1 MNYKITP
8 QKFAVAVIQNVTLT
22 PTPPYKQELN
32 GLCHISR
39 HFHEAQMSYLLS
51 VLSQFQLLCTQFV
64 QNACSQHSTQI
75 GYILK
80 SHCSTY
86 LSSNFYVPNLC
97 RMLVDSILHRLG
109 TFKSHCSN
117 YLCCNFYVPNLCRML
132 VVSILHRLGTGDNF
146 KNCQN
151 HFQSKIYPICV
162 ESLHIGICKH
172 STQIGYT
179 KFFGIF

>member
-1 MNYKITP
+1 M
-8 QKFAVAVIQNVTLT
+8 
-22 PTPPYKQELN
+22 
-32 GLCHISR
+32 
-39 HFHEAQMSYLLS
+39 
-51 VLSQFQLLCTQFV
+51 
-64 QNACSQHSTQI
+64 
-75 GYILK
+75 K

-146 KNCQN
+146 KKCQN

-162 ESLHIGICKH
+162 ESLHIPICKH
-172 STQIGYT
+172 STQIGYI
-179 KFFGIF
+179 KFFGIFEDVPNLCRMLAHRYMQAFYTDWVHKIWHSTQIGYIFLHF

>member
-1 MNYKITP
+1 MIVQNSYIYIQGVWGPISPSNDPPNKSANCNCQSHVYRPPRHKMPMNYKITP

-80 SHCSTY
+80 IHCFNY
-86 LSSNFYVPNLC
+86 LSS
-97 RMLVDSILHRLG
+97 
-109 TFKSHCSN
+109 
-117 YLCCNFYVPNLCRML
+117 NFYVPNLCRML
-132 VVSILHRLGTGDNF
+132 VVSILHRLGTF
-146 KNCQN
+146 
-151 HFQSKIYPICV
+151 
-162 ESLHIGICKH
+162 
-172 STQIGYT
+172 
-179 KFFGIF
+179 